1 MIQRTWHEDEGPKT
15 TKEFAD
21 FWDRVLHRGVVV
33 LARSF
38 RRASAAVEG
47 APGLVIRHARNRPL
61 PWTRDAEDEDQ
72 DGP

>member
-1 MIQRTWHEDEGPKT
+1 MLETTWQDDEGPRT

-38 RRASAAVEG
+38 RKAASALE
-47 APGLVIRHARNRPL
+47 PGSGIVIREARSRPL
-61 PWTRDAEDEDQ
+61 PWTVDE
-72 DGP
+72 GG